1 MRLLGLW
8 LAALATA
15 VALAR
20 PAYAVR
26 PKDLPDEW
34 RRWLEEEVYPIIS
47 DEERK
52 VFLTLETNEQREEM
66 AKRLWALWG
75 DESGL
80 GAGAFRRMYE
90 DRVEQCRTEFNNT
103 VEERARLLLIHGP
116 PEVRTVVDCMD
127 IFQPLEIWTWVYLP
141 GLGRDVTV
149 VFYKPYG
156 LGAYRLWQPII
167 EGDQVLYT
175 YTGWQALQNWMRSGQ
190 VSQVFR
196 PEFKCS
202 DGPEVVRAIDRAR
215 YWLNDLQVQRAMQHV
230 VRQPAAKGRES
241 AAQRFLE
248 FSTVAPKGAAKIAF
262 DVATAVGSRRG
273 GKLGVTFSMRLARA
287 GLASGKVGDIEVVQ
301 LDVTG
306 EVMREGTTADQF
318 RYAFTFPAES
328 AELPVVIERELR
340 PGSYTLR
347 MKVQD
352 GNSSHAGVKEVHFE
366 VAAPV
371 LPTPGVVDKAAVDA
385 VARVAEAREATLML
399 RGAEGEGV
407 SGVQRFSALVG
418 PAVARVE
425 FYLDGRL
432 VLTKN
437 RPPFDVDLDI
447 GPVPRLASIVAV
459 AFDAKSN
466 ELDRRQLDLNVGKE
480 RFLVRIQPVSA
491 IDRKEGK
498 VRAQASVNVPR
509 ESKLAR
515 LELYWNEALVETLF
529 NPPFDAW
536 LPVKNDGS
544 VGYVRAL
551 AVLDNGEQAEDV
563 QFVNAPQFLTGVQ
576 VRTVELP
583 VTVLAGGKPVEG
595 LTVEEFEVLEDG
607 VRQTISNFALHRDLP
622 VRLGVVLDTS
632 GSMEMTLPQ
641 VQKVVLGFLHSL
653 LRPKDRAFVVAFSDQ
668 ATLLEGFTADFQSLE
683 RALIALRAD
692 RETALWDA
700 SVFGLFQFS
709 GVRGRKAMVLLT
721 DGDDN
726 ASRLDFDRALDYAKR
741 SGVTIYTIGIDL
753 ALTKVTARSR
763 LSRLAQVTG
772 GEAFFLARDSDLA
785 RVYAQ
790 IDRELRSQYLLT
802 YTSTS
807 EAPADSF
814 RKITVK
820 LKRPK
825 VEVRTITGYYPGG

>member
-1 MRLLGLW
+1 MKRPAIW
-8 LAALATA
+8 LAVLVVGAAL
-15 VALAR
+15 VH
-20 PAYAVR
+20 PADAVR
-26 PKDLPDEW
+26 PKDLPEEW

-47 DEERK
+47 EEERK
-52 VFLTLETNEQREEM
+52 VFLALETNEQREEM

-80 GAGAFRRMYE
+80 GAGAFRRLYE
-90 DRVEQCRTEFNNT
+90 DRVEECRTEFNNT
-103 VEERARLLLIHGP
+103 IEERARLLLIHGP
-116 PEVRTVVDCMD
+116 ADVRLKVDCTE
-127 IFQPLEIWTWVYLP
+127 IFQPLEVWTWAYLP
-141 GLGRDVTV
+141 GIGRDVTV
-149 VFYKPYG
+149 VFYRPYG
-156 LGAYRLWQPII
+156 LGGFRLWQPVI

-175 YTGWQALQNWMRSGQ
+175 YTGWQALQNWMKSGQ
-190 VSQVFR
+190 LSQVMR
-196 PEFKCS
+196 PELACA
-202 DGPEVVRAIDRAR
+202 DGLDLLRAIDRAR

-230 VRQPAAKGRES
+230 IRQPSGKGRES

-248 FSTVAPKGAAKIAF
+248 FSAVAPKGAAKLAF
-262 DVATAVGSRRG
+262 DVTAAVGNRRG
-273 GKLGVTFSMRLARA
+273 GKLGVTFSMRLPRA
-287 GLASGKVGDIEVVQ
+287 GLASSKVGDVEVVQ

-306 EVMREGTTADQF
+306 EVMREGTLADQF

-328 AELPVVIERELR
+328 VELPVVIERELR
-340 PGSYTLR
+340 PGNYTLR
-347 MKVQD
+347 VKVQD
-352 GNSSHAGVKEVHFE
+352 GNASHAGVKEVPFE
-366 VAAPV
+366 VAVPV
-371 LPTPGVVDKAAVDA
+371 LPTPGPIDKAATDA

-399 RGAEGEGV
+399 RGAEGDGV

-418 PAVARVE
+418 PTVARVE

-432 VLTKN
+432 VLVKN

-447 GPVPRLASIVAV
+447 GPVPRLASVTAV
-459 AFDAKSN
+459 AFDAKGS

-480 RFLVRIQPVSA
+480 RFHVRLQPVSGA
-491 IDRKEGK
+491 DRKQGK
-498 VRAQASVNVPR
+498 VHVQAAVNVPR

-515 LELYWNEALVETLF
+515 LELYWNETLVQTLYS
-529 NPPFDAW
+529 PPFDAW
-536 LPVKNDGS
+536 LPVKDDGS
-544 VGYVRAL
+544 VGYVRAF

-576 VRTVELP
+576 VHTVELP
-583 VTVLAGGKPVEG
+583 VTVLAGRKPVDG
-595 LTVEEFEVLEDG
+595 LTVDEFEVLEDG
-607 VRQTISNFALHRDLP
+607 AKQTISNFALHRDLP

-632 GSMEMTLPQ
+632 GSMEPTLPA
-641 VQKVVLGFLHSL
+641 VQKVVLGFLHTL

-668 ATLLEGFTADFQSLE
+668 AMLLEGFTADFQALE

-700 SVFGLFQFS
+700 TVFSLFQFS

-726 ASRLDFDRALDYAKR
+726 ASRLEFDRALDYAKR

-753 ALTKVTARSR
+753 PLTKVTARSR

-785 RVYAQ
+785 HVYAQ

-807 EAPADSF
+807 EAPADVF
-814 RKITVK
+814 RKITVR

-825 VEVRTITGYYPGG
+825 VEIRTITGYYPAG